1 MMARVEIRTREKYGY
16 SIKID
21 GKEMNSI
28 VTGTDIS
35 IHPGHIPV
43 AKLNIPWG
51 TGEFVL
57 DPCNIKY
64 SMTLAVA
71 AEIVQAELMK
81 KGDWYKAL
89 IDTIAGYLIEYYEG
103 VIDPEEAADMVVGL
117 ANRIVGLEE
126 SS

>member
-1 MMARVEIRTREKYGY
+1 MARVEIRTQEKYGY

-35 IHPGHIPV
+35 IHPGHT
-43 AKLNIPWG
+43 PWG
-51 TGEFVL
+51 AGEFVL
-57 DPCNIKY
+57 DPCNVKY

-71 AEIVQAELMK
+71 AEIVRDELIK
-81 KGDWYKAL
+81 RGDWYKAL
-89 IDTIAGYLIEYYEG
+89 VDSIASYLIEYYEG
-103 VIDPEEAADMVVGL
+103 VIDPEEAADMTVGL

>member
-1 MMARVEIRTREKYGY
+1 MARVEIRTQEKYGY

-21 GKEMNSI
+21 GKEVNSI

-35 IHPGHIPV
+35 IHPGQIPV

-51 TGEFVL
+51 AGEFVL
-57 DPCNIKY
+57 DPCNVKY

-71 AEIVQAELMK
+71 AEVVRDELIK
-81 KGDWYKAL
+81 RGDWYKAL
-89 IDTIAGYLIEYYEG
+89 VDSIAGYLIEYYEG
-103 VIDPEEAADMVVGL
+103 VIDPEEAADMTVGL

>member
-1 MMARVEIRTREKYGY
+1 MMARVEIRTQEKYGY

-35 IHPGHIPV
+35 IHPGHIPA

-51 TGEFVL
+51 AGEFVL
-57 DPCNIKY
+57 DPCNVKY

-71 AEIVQAELMK
+71 AEIVQTELMK

-89 IDTIAGYLIEYYEG
+89 IDSIAGYLIEYYEG

>member
-1 MMARVEIRTREKYGY
+1 MARVEIRTQEKYGY

-35 IHPGHIPV
+35 IHPGHIPA

-51 TGEFVL
+51 AGEFVL
-57 DPCNIKY
+57 DPCNVKY

-71 AEIVQAELMK
+71 AEIVQTELMK

-89 IDTIAGYLIEYYEG
+89 IDSIAGYLIEYYEG